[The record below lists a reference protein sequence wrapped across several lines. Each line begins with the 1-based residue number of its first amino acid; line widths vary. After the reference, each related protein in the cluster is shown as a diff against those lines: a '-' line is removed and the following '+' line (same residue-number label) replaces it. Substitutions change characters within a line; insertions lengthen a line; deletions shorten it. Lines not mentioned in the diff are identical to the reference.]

1 MKKTLHRWYGEEGA
15 NAAVEMAFI
24 FPILVT
30 MLFGVVDI
38 GQGLLINK
46 KAISASHVAG
56 DLLARNISASDDDV
70 NQAIEAA
77 RLSFDPYP
85 TGTFGIDIA
94 GIQFQG
100 AGADPTVV
108 WRDTQNMEP
117 NGDVLTGS
125 TGLGAEDE
133 GVIAVTVVYT
143 FTPPF
148 AGVLTGNIDMQ
159 EVTYVRGR
167 QTPFVSRE

>member
-1 MKKTLHRWYGEEGA
+1 MKKTLHKWLKDKKA
-15 NAAVEMAFI
+15 NAAVEMALV

-38 GQGLLINK
+38 GKGLLIDK
-46 KAISASHVAG
+46 KAISAAHIAS
-56 DLLARNISASDDDV
+56 DLLARNISVTDDDV

-77 RLSFDPYP
+77 RLAFDPYP

-100 AGADPTVV
+100 AGADPAVI
-108 WRDTQNMEP
+108 WRDTQNMGP
-117 NGDVLTGS
+117 NDEVLTGS
-125 TGLGAEDE
+125 TGLGTEDE

-143 FTPPF
+143 YDPPF
-148 AGVLTGNIDMQ
+148 SGVLTGDIDIQ
-159 EVTYVRGR
+159 EVAYVRGR
-167 QTPFVSRE
+167 ITPFVSRE